1 MMCACLEWPTMSIK
15 TMASIGQLLNRVTGM
30 FKMSFKSFL
39 KKKKNKGER
48 TAADG
53 QSSTLHLTH
62 FSTIIKFSLLK

>member
-1 MMCACLEWPTMSIK
+1 MCACLEWPNMSIK
-15 TMASIGQLLNRVTGM
+15 TMASIGQLLNRVTDM

-39 KKKKNKGER
+39 KKKNKGER

>member
-39 KKKKNKGER
+39 KKKKTREKEPQQMVNPVR
-48 TAADG
+48 
-53 QSSTLHLTH
+53 
-62 FSTIIKFSLLK
+62 FI

>member
-39 KKKKNKGER
+39 KKKKQGRKNR
-48 TAADG
+48 SRWSIQYASFNTFLNNH
-53 QSSTLHLTH
+53 Q
-62 FSTIIKFSLLK
+62 I